1 MSAVLTRSRA
11 LKLKLRVITYPRRR
25 PLLPLQRKDAPR
37 FALRSPHCNLSR
49 LHRGPQ
55 SFMKKLL
62 NILRCYWN
70 YALSRMG
77 LVRISHAPLFVSVEP
92 AAVCQLHCPE
102 CPVGLAFG
110 NKLARVH
117 TAPLNEQATYAPFM
131 SMDLFRKVLN
141 EVKAYA
147 HTMQFYF
154 QGEPLLNKDLPQM
167 VKEAHE
173 AGLYTIVSTNA
184 QAMTPEMAQALVNA
198 GLSRIIVSMDGLTQA
213 TYGAYRVGGDIE
225 KCKAALR
232 YLREARGERRKA
244 RGTVIELQCLRLKT
258 NEHEWQEL
266 QRVYKSL
273 GADTLTLKT
282 AQLYDYEKGH
292 PLMPSEARYSR
303 YEKGADGR
311 FHRKHLRRG
320 CLRVW
325 SGVVVTTT
333 GEVLPCCYDKSH
345 AYAYGNISDAPI
357 AELFRNE
364 KAQAFRRAALH
375 EQPKICQEC
384 WK

>member
-1 MSAVLTRSRA
+1 MSAVLTKSRVSNA
-11 LKLKLRVITYPRRR
+11 V
-25 PLLPLQRKDAPR
+25 
-37 FALRSPHCNLSR
+37 
-49 LHRGPQ
+49 
-55 SFMKKLL
+55 
-62 NILRCYWN
+62 RCYWN
-70 YALSRMG
+70 YALSLTG

-102 CPVGLAFG
+102 CPVAFG
-110 NKLARVH
+110 NKVAKVH
-117 TAPLNEQATYAPFM
+117 TTPLNEQATYASALPKNSKFLRTPFM
-131 SMDLFRKVLN
+131 SMKVFRKVLA

-154 QGEPLLNKDLPQM
+154 QGEPLLNQDLPQM
-167 VKEAHE
+167 IAEAHE

-198 GLSRIIVSMDGLTQA
+198 GLSRIIISMDGLTQT

-232 YLREARGERRKA
+232 WLREAKGK
-244 RGTVIELQCLRLKT
+244 TVIELQCLRLKT

-266 QRVYKSL
+266 KRVYKSL

-292 PLMPSEARYSR
+292 PLMPSDGRYSR
-303 YEKGADGR
+303 YEKGADGL
-311 FHRKHLRRG
+311 FHRKHLHRG

-333 GEVLPCCYDKSH
+333 GEVLPCCYDKNH
-345 AYAYGNISDAPI
+345 AFAYGNIADAPI

-364 KAQAFRRAALH
+364 KAQAFRRAALR

-384 WK
+384 WR